1 LRLNKKTILSIL
13 LIALML
19 TQIFNTKV
27 FAESSG
33 VLSSKEEVVY
43 STLSTDG
50 KVNGIYVVNILDITK
65 SGTIN
70 DYGNYLNIKN
80 LTNLKNINSNEDNIT
95 INAEE
100 GKFYYQGNDKSTD
113 LPWIFNIKYILDNK
127 EIQAKDL
134 AGKSG
139 KLKIEIDTTQ
149 NKVIDSSFYENYMLQ
164 ISVKLDNKKC
174 KNITAE
180 NGVFANSGK
189 DKLITFTVM
198 PNTDLS
204 ASITTDVSDFEMKG
218 ITITAVPFSM
228 TFDLPDTKEM
238 TKDLVTLS
246 EAITQLNAGTIG
258 LVEGV
263 KFLNIG
269 MNQLKDGSNNYH
281 AGINA
286 LNNQSSEITEAS
298 KNINDSLGTI
308 NSSLNALSEQL
319 TVSMPN
325 TEISITLAQLSQAL
339 GLLTTNYSSFN
350 NGLTAYT
357 GGLSQLATS
366 YNSINDGITSMAN
379 GTASLNGGIGKMA
392 DGTKELNN
400 QTKDLPNQIDTAI
413 DELMSEY
420 DFSDYKPISFVSGKN
435 QNVKS
440 VQFIISTENIEKE
453 KTITKVEI
461 LKKDTFWE
469 RLKNLFRK

>member
-1 LRLNKKTILSIL
+1 
-13 LIALML
+13 
-19 TQIFNTKV
+19 
-27 FAESSG
+27 
-33 VLSSKEEVVY
+33 
-43 STLSTDG
+43 
-50 KVNGIYVVNILDITK
+50 
-65 SGTIN
+65 
-70 DYGNYLNIKN
+70 
-80 LTNLKNINSNEDNIT
+80 
-95 INAEE
+95 
-100 GKFYYQGNDKSTD
+100 
-113 LPWIFNIKYILDNK
+113 
-127 EIQAKDL
+127 
-134 AGKSG
+134 
-139 KLKIEIDTTQ
+139 
-149 NKVIDSSFYENYMLQ
+149 
-164 ISVKLDNKKC
+164 
-174 KNITAE
+174 
-180 NGVFANSGK
+180 
-189 DKLITFTVM
+189 
-198 PNTDLS
+198 
-204 ASITTDVSDFEMKG
+204 
-218 ITITAVPFSM
+218 
-228 TFDLPDTKEM
+228 
-238 TKDLVTLS
+238 
-246 EAITQLNAGTIG
+246 
-258 LVEGV
+258 
-263 KFLNIG
+263 
-269 MNQLKDGSNNYH
+269 
-281 AGINA
+281 
-286 LNNQSSEITEAS
+286 
-298 KNINDSLGTI
+298 
-308 NSSLNALSEQL
+308 
-319 TVSMPN
+319 MPN